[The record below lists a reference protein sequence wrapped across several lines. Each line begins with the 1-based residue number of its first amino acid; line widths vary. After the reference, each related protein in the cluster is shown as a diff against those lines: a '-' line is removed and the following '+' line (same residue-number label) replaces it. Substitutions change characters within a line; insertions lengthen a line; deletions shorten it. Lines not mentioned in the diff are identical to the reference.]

1 MNVEISAIINLLSQ
15 PPSHQRWPV
24 AVETWFRGCEHHELS
39 ELVGVLQQQ
48 EPPLPTDPEETNW
61 GRLFEHMLQR
71 QRTDLAAESGMEE
84 PSVEKLC
91 ALYEFLGPASQVRH
105 LLLALLAL
113 PQNSVLHY

>member
-24 AVETWFRGCEHHELS
+24 AVETWFSGCEHHELS
-39 ELVGVLQQQ
+39 ELVGALQQQ

-71 QRTDLAAESGMEE
+71 QRTDLAAEQSMIA
-84 PSVEKLC
+84 PSVKELSE
-91 ALYEFLGPASQVRH
+91 LYEFLGPASRVRH
-105 LLLALLAL
+105 LLLALLA
-113 PQNSVLHY
+113 